1 MASNPLSDA
10 VSPDVETVFDLLKS
24 ESARRIVCTIEEPM
38 TAAEV
43 ADACGIPR
51 STAYRK
57 LQAMA
62 EAGLLRKQEGGDA
75 ARYAVDFE
83 VIAVRNLNGD
93 LELDLEVPTRSAS
106 EQLSTLWGE
115 VRAEADGN

>member
-10 VSPDVETVFDLLKS
+10 VSPDVETVFDLLKT

-115 VRAEADGN
+115 VRAEADGD

>member
-10 VSPDVETVFDLLKS
+10 VSPDVETVFDLLKT

>member
-10 VSPDVETVFDLLKS
+10 VSPDVETVLDLLAS
-24 ESARRIVCTIEEPM
+24 ERSRRIVRALEGPM

-43 ADACGIPR
+43 AEACGIPR

-62 EAGLLRKQEGGDA
+62 EVGLLRKQETDDA

-83 VIAVRNLNGD
+83 AVVVRNPNGD
-93 LELDLEVPTRSAS
+93 LELELEVPTRSAA
-106 EQLSTLWGE
+106 EQLSTLWGG
-115 VRAEADGN
+115 VRAEAGGK